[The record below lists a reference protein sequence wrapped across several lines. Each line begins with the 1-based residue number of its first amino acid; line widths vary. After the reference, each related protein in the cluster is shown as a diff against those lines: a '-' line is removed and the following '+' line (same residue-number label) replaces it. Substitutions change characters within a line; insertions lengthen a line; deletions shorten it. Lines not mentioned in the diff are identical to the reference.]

1 MMLVP
6 LAISLLLA
14 MPQDLDPDPGSSPNP
29 SSQSYSSSWVL
40 VPSSGSQGRSHFCLF
55 STWVNTTAL

>member
-14 MPQDLDPDPGSSPNP
+14 MPQDLDPDLGSSPNP

-40 VPSSGSQGRSHFCLF
+40 GTQFWLSGKIPL
-55 STWVNTTAL
+55 LPL